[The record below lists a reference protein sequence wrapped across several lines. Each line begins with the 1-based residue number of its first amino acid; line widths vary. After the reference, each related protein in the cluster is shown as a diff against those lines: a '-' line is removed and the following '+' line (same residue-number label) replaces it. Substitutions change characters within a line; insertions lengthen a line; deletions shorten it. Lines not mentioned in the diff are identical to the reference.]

1 MNATGQ
7 VARRQWWVLLA
18 RGVLA
23 ILFGIVALADP
34 GIALLAFI
42 YVFAAYALL
51 DGIIAVVVSF
61 QVRSYWPTWW
71 VLLLE
76 GILGVL
82 FGILAF
88 AWPSETALV
97 LLFLVA
103 IWALVTGVIEVG
115 SAFIVPGSVGQ
126 RWGLGLA
133 GLLSIIFGLILLVH
147 PGTGLLAVLWL
158 VGIYAIVFGV
168 SLIVYAFQVRS
179 RTRTLAPAR
188 GTE

>member
-1 MNATGQ
+1 MMNTTIQAL
-7 VARRQWWVLLA
+7 RSYWWVLLA

-23 ILFGIVALADP
+23 ILFGIIALAAP

-42 YVFAAYALL
+42 YIFAAYALL
-51 DGIIAVVVSF
+51 DGITAVVISL
-61 QVRSYWPTWW
+61 QERSYVRTWW
-71 VLLLE
+71 ILLLD
-76 GILGVL
+76 GIAGII

-88 AWPSETALV
+88 TWPGETALV

-103 IWALVTGVIEVG
+103 IWALVTGIMEVS
-115 SAFIVPGSVGQ
+115 SAFIVPRSAGQ

-168 SLIVYAFQVRS
+168 SLIIHAFQVRS
-179 RTRTLAPAR
+179 LAQ
-188 GTE
+188 T

>member
-1 MNATGQ
+1 MINATQ
-7 VARRQWWVLLA
+7 KVALHQWWGLLA
-18 RGVLA
+18 RGILA
-23 ILFGIVALADP
+23 ILFGIIALAVP

-51 DGIIAVVVSF
+51 DGIMAIVVSVQERRF
-61 QVRSYWPTWW
+61 LRAWW

-76 GILGVL
+76 GVLGII

-88 AWPSETALV
+88 TWPGETALV

-103 IWALVTGVIEVG
+103 IWALVTGVMEIG
-115 SAFIVPGSVGQ
+115 SAFVVPGSAGQ

-133 GLLSIIFGLILLVH
+133 GLLSILFGLILIVR
-147 PGTGLLAVLWL
+147 PGTGLLAILWF

-168 SLIVYAFQVRS
+168 SLIIYAFQVRS
-179 RTRTLAPAR
+179 RTLAPS
-188 GTE
+188 